1 MGSVLGGQIL
11 NAFRNQREVQN
22 TYLLA
27 NTARLSSEN
36 CIPAQQAC
44 KETIISSLF
53 PGATWYIPENDHGGF
68 VDDGEGREVPRVL
81 AGCFQNKLGLFADSR

>member
-1 MGSVLGGQIL
+1 MSSFHKQGK
-11 NAFRNQREVQN
+11 VQN

-53 PGATWYIPENDHGGF
+53 PGATWYIPENNHRGF
-68 VDDGEGREVPRVL
+68 VDDGECGEVPRML
-81 AGCFQNKLGLFADSR
+81 AGGFQNELGFFAYSR

>member
-1 MGSVLGGQIL
+1 MNS
-11 NAFRNQREVQN
+11 FRDQGKVQN

-44 KETIISSLF
+44 KETIISSLL
-53 PGATWYIPENDHGGF
+53 PGTTWYIPENDHRGL
-68 VDDGEGREVPRVL
+68 VDDGECGEVPRVL
-81 AGCFQNKLGLFADSR
+81 AGCFQNELGLFTDSR

>member
-1 MGSVLGGQIL
+1 MNS
-11 NAFRNQREVQN
+11 FRNQRKVQN

-36 CIPAQQAC
+36 RIPAQQAC

-53 PGATWYIPENDHGGF
+53 SGATWDIPENDHRGL
-68 VDDGEGREVPRVL
+68 VNDGECGEVPRVL
-81 AGCFQNKLGLFADSR
+81 AGCFQNELGLFAYSR